1 MDVEDHLARFRPVSP
16 PQGLREQVLETCR
29 RQQRSPWR
37 PWPFVAAAVALFLLA
52 LANIA
57 IEERLSATMLPAPM
71 PPPPPDASP
80 PVLEELGA
88 GALSRL
94 FVFPARASPASP
106 QSFIRL
112 RLEMGRSNS

>member
-1 MDVEDHLARFRPVSP
+1 MDAKTTWPGSALPRRRRGSEHAG
-16 PQGLREQVLETCR
+16 GLR

-94 FVFPARASPASP
+94 LVFPARASPASP